1 MRVTDRDER
10 AGGTPPRDEPGAGGP
25 PPRAGSGADGPY
37 GPNAL
42 DPVAPRPLDE
52 LDAVL
57 LVSRAR
63 DLARSGDLSGALE
76 LLRDDERPGE
86 HRDVLDLRARV
97 HAQRGETAEAAE
109 CWRRVLARWPED
121 PEARAGLARLGRTGP
136 AAALGRHRTRT
147 ALVAAVCVVTAA
159 VAGVVT
165 TLDEPRPA
173 RTDTDRAAGPETPG
187 TSATP
192 APGQDPDE
200 ARRSTA
206 LAALARDVRAPGLR
220 VTTHPDSVE
229 VAFTEGLFSEGT
241 RLTPAGAQRLTALG
255 ERLAALGERPAG
267 RGEQPAITVH
277 GHAAVVPGA
286 PRSGGSVVALWRAL
300 VAARELSAAAG
311 KPLTAFTTDSADQR
325 DAPYPDDPAR
335 NRTVT
340 VVLTPR

>member
-10 AGGTPPRDEPGAGGP
+10 ADGTPPRDAPGAEGP
-25 PPRAGSGADGPY
+25 GAAGAPSRAPLGADGSPDPTAPDP
-37 GPNAL
+37 GAL
-42 DPVAPRPLDE
+42 QPLDA

-63 DLARSGDLSGALE
+63 ELARSGDPGGALE
-76 LLRDDERPGE
+76 LLRNHEHLGG
-86 HRDVLDLRARV
+86 HRDVLDLRARL

-109 CWRRVLARWPED
+109 CWRRVLARRPDD

-159 VAGVVT
+159 VTGVVT
-165 TLDEPRPA
+165 ALDEPA

-187 TSATP
+187 TRATP
-192 APGQDPDE
+192 APGRQRDPDE
-200 ARRSTA
+200 ARRATA
-206 LAALARDVRAPGLR
+206 LASLARDLRAPGLR
-220 VTTHPDSVE
+220 VTTRADSVE

-241 RLTPAGAQRLTALG
+241 RLTPTGAQRLAELG
-255 ERLAALGERPAG
+255 ERLAGQES
-267 RGEQPAITVH
+267 AITVH

-300 VAARELSAAAG
+300 VAARELSTATG